1 MEFLAEY
8 GLFLAKVVTLVVAV
22 VFVAGL
28 IVSSKQRSHGKG
40 HIEVTK
46 LNDQYDDYSDA
57 LKQSVLDSAALK
69 LEHKLQKKREKME
82 AKARKLAGK
91 NKDKD
96 KEETPPA
103 KKRVFVLDFNGDIK
117 ASACDNLREEITAVL
132 GLASERD
139 EVVVKLESGGGMV
152 HSYGLA
158 ASQLSRITDKK
169 IPLTICVDKVAA
181 SGGYMM
187 ACVGNRILA
196 APFAILGS
204 IGVVAQLP
212 NFHRLLKKN
221 DIDYEL
227 FTAGE
232 YKRTVTLF
240 GENTDKGKQKFLDD
254 IEQTHVLF
262 KEYVSEH
269 RPSVD
274 VDKVA
279 TGEVWYGRRALDVNL
294 IDEIATSDS
303 YLMAQHPE
311 ADILQVEFKQKKS
324 LQEKMGMAAEGTID
338 RLMLKWMARLQPRRW
353 F

>member
-1 MEFLAEY
+1 MEFLTEY
-8 GLFLAKVVTLVVAV
+8 GLFLAKVLTLVVAL
-22 VFVAGL
+22 VFIAGL

-40 HIEVTK
+40 HIEVIK
-46 LNDQYDDYSDA
+46 LNDQYDHYSDA
-57 LKQSVLDSAALK
+57 LKQSALDGAALK
-69 LEHKLQKKREKME
+69 LEHKLQKKRHKME
-82 AKARKLAGK
+82 ARARKLAAK
-91 NKDKD
+91 NKD

-103 KKRVFVLDFNGDIK
+103 KKRVFVLGFNGDIK

-132 GLASERD
+132 GLATEQD

-158 ASQLSRITDKK
+158 ASQLTRITDKK

-187 ACVGNRILA
+187 ACVGNKILA

-240 GENTDKGKQKFLDD
+240 GENTDKGKQKFLED
-254 IEQTHVLF
+254 IENTHVLF
-262 KEYVSEH
+262 KEFVSEH

-274 VDKVA
+274 MDKVA

-303 YLMAQHPE
+303 YLMAQHPG
-311 ADILQVEFKQKKS
+311 ADILQVEFKHKKS
-324 LQEKMGMAAEGTID
+324 LQEKIGMAAEGAVD
-338 RLMLKWMARLQPRRW
+338 RLLLKWVARLQPRRW